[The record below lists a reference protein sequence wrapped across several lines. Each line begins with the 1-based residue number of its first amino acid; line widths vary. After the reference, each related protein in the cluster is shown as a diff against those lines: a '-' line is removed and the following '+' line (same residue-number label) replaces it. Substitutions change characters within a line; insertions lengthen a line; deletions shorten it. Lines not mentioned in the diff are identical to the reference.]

1 MELIERLTSFTQVKT
16 KESTILTH
24 GIHPYP
30 AKYIPELPREI
41 IKECTKER
49 NTILDPFC
57 GSGTTL
63 LEASMSGRK
72 SIGIDSNPIAVLV
85 AKAKTTS
92 LTVDELKKIQLVISE
107 LSTLTYSG
115 IHQGWIP
122 AAGNLKHWFQ
132 ENMICE
138 LSWLREY
145 ILANSVGNL
154 RDFLLCIF
162 SSIIVTVSNQESN
175 TRYAAI
181 S

>member
-1 MELIERLTSFTQVKT
+1 MELIEKLTLYTQVKT
-16 KESTILTH
+16 KESTVLTH

-63 LEASMSGRK
+63 LEASLLGRK
-72 SIGIDSNPIAVLV
+72 SIGIDSNPIAVLA
-85 AKAKTTS
+85 AKAKSTP
-92 LTVDELKKIQLVISE
+92 LTEDELNKIQAIVNE
-107 LSTLTYSG
+107 LSLLDYSAV
-115 IHQGWIP
+115 HQGWIP
-122 AAGNLKHWFQ
+122 SAKNLKHWFQ
-132 ENMICE
+132 ENMILE
-138 LSWLREY
+138 LSWLKEY
-145 ILANSVGNL
+145 ILLNSEGNL

-175 TRYAAI
+175 TR
-181 S
+181 